1 MPRKNAKSTVA
12 TMLANWFQVM
22 EHGQQDIHTA
32 CTSYSPR
39 QHWPERKVV
48 QVLQQKQQ
56 NRQKPRFVLMLL
68 ILFKSPWGTR
78 WGTNHKKGAS
88 PSGKAP

>member
-12 TMLANWFQVM
+12 AMLANGFLVM
-22 EHGQQDIHTA
+22 EHGQQDIYTA

-48 QVLQQKQQ
+48 QGYSK
-56 NRQKPRFVLMLL
+56 NSKTA
-68 ILFKSPWGTR
+68 KSPDLF
-78 WGTNHKKGAS
+78 S
-88 PSGKAP
+88 CF